1 MRLRRAV
8 LALALLAAC
17 SDDDDG
23 AVTASGSGSA
33 SDVEAESTD
42 DEATVDD
49 EELASGDVQA
59 LIDGAQLDAEDL
71 GEGYELTAT
80 SPPDDQDDEDDE
92 DDTDAGEA
100 NPIEDCLAGDLD
112 DRFDEATVA
121 ETDERTFTQTGGAP
135 VPAEVTASNV
145 ALDDEALFDEMHELL
160 RSEDF
165 ATCMGD
171 AFEAVLAES
180 AAGADIALGDIA
192 VAEDAVEADVDD
204 LTSTTI
210 TIPVTV
216 SAEGFSLEAD
226 VSMLFLDVGELGSS
240 ILVFGAADEGRGDDL
255 VRWGG
260 LVAERLAG

>member
-17 SDDDDG
+17 SDDDD
-23 AVTASGSGSA
+23 AVTASGTGS
-33 SDVEAESTD
+33 SSQVEAESTD

-49 EELASGDVQA
+49 EELADADVQA
-59 LIDGAQLDAEDL
+59 LIDEAQLDADDL

-80 SPPDDQDDEDDE
+80 SPPDAEDDE
-92 DDTDAGEA
+92 DGDDDGAEA
-100 NPIEDCLAGDLD
+100 NPIEDCLASDLD

-121 ETDERTFTQTGGAP
+121 ETDERTFTQTDGAP

-145 ALDDEALFDEMHELL
+145 ALDDDALFDEMHDLL

-171 AFEAVLAES
+171 AFEALLAES
-180 AAGADIALGDIA
+180 AAGADIVLGEID
-192 VAEDAVEADVDD
+192 VAEDAVDADVDD

-210 TIPVTV
+210 TIPVSV
-216 SAEGFSLEAD
+216 SAEGFSLDAE

-240 ILVFGAADEGRGDDL
+240 ILVFGAADEARAGEL
-255 VRWGG
+255 ARWGG